1 MENGRSGPKI
11 EAAAVVQ
18 WTDPSWARLA
28 LDQWSG
34 LMAQL
39 WTIMDRLK
47 RQTKLQLREQAIYVQ
62 PQKGGKLNRLH
73 TSWRQ

>member
-1 MENGRSGPKI
+1 MGEVGLNLKQQQQQW
-11 EAAAVVQ
+11 Q

-28 LDQWSG
+28 QDQWSS

-62 PQKGGKLNRLH
+62 PQKGRKLNRLH

>member
-1 MENGRSGPKI
+1 MGNGRSGPKI
-11 EAAAVVQ
+11 EAAAAVQ

-28 LDQWSG
+28 QDQWSG

-62 PQKGGKLNRLH
+62 PKKGGKLNRLH
-73 TSWRQ
+73 TSWCQ

>member
-1 MENGRSGPKI
+1 MGEVGLNLKQQQQQW
-11 EAAAVVQ
+11 Q

-39 WTIMDRLK
+39 WTIMDRLR

-62 PQKGGKLNRLH
+62 PKKGGKLNRLH